1 MATTFEKLSSNKVK
15 LGFVVDAAKFEE
27 GLKIAYKKNV
37 KNISIPGFRKGKA
50 PRAVVEGM
58 YGKDVFYDDAM
69 SDAAPIAFAYGAGET
84 ELRVV
89 GQPTVTKFEFNDD
102 KALVLY
108 FSTDVW
114 PEVELGQYK
123 GVECPKSKVEVTD
136 EEIAEELADMQKEN
150 GRIQTVERAAANGD
164 TVVIDF
170 VGTVDGEEF
179 SGGKA
184 EEYSLVLGS
193 NSFVPGFEKQL
204 VGISAGEEKDINVHF
219 PEKYTEALAD
229 KDAVFH
235 VVCHEVKETILPE
248 LDDEFAKDNDFD
260 TLEELKKSI
269 YDRLFASRKSIS
281 DSAFEELIVDKAA
294 EQMIVD
300 IPQSMIEE
308 QLDYLVNRYASYMSA
323 QGLQLEEYLQMINS
337 NMTMFRENYRAQA
350 AKDVRNEVFLQAV
363 AAEENIECTEEDMEA
378 DYATLAKQYGMDVE
392 KVKQAIP
399 ENEMKEQILHKK
411 AAKFVA
417 DNGIPVDEV
426 EETEEAAPEAAE
438 EKGEE

>member
-1 MATTFEKLSSNKVK
+1 MIVNNTNREKNVVTFDVTLDAAEFEKYV
-15 LGFVVDAAKFEE
+15 AE
-27 GLKIAYKKNV
+27 AYKKV
-37 KNISIPGFRKGKA
+37 KKNITVPGFRKGKA

-69 SDAAPIAFAYGAGET
+69 SEAAPEAFTFAAAEAQ
-84 ELRVV
+84 LRTV
-89 GQPTVTKFEFNDD
+89 GQPTVTKYEFNDE

-123 GVECPKSKVEVTD
+123 GVECPKSKVEVLD
-136 EEIAEELADMQKEN
+136 EDIQGELESMQKEN
-150 GRIQTVERAAANGD
+150 GRIQTVERAAAEGD

-179 SGGKA
+179 KGGKA
-184 EEYSLVLGS
+184 EDYSLTLGS
-193 NSFVPGFEKQL
+193 GSFVPGFEEQL
-204 VGISAGEEKDINVHF
+204 VGISAGEEKDVNVHF
-219 PEKYTEALAD
+219 PEKYTAELAD

-235 VVCHEVKETILPE
+235 VVCHEVKETILPA

-269 YDRLFASRKSIS
+269 YDRLYNSRKSVS

-294 EQMIVD
+294 EQMQCD

-308 QLDYLVNRYASYMSA
+308 QLDYLVNRYASYMAA
-323 QGLQLEEYLQMINS
+323 QGLKLEDYLEMINS
-337 NMTMFRENYRAQA
+337 DMATFRENYREQA
-350 AKDVRNEVFLQAV
+350 VKDVRNEVFLQAV
-363 AAEENIECTEEDMEA
+363 AQAEGIECTEEDMEE
-378 DYATLAKQYGMDVE
+378 DYATLAKQYGMTVE
-392 KVKQAIP
+392 KVKAAISAA
-399 ENEMKEQILHKK
+399 EMKEEILHKK

-417 DNGIPVDEV
+417 DNGVAVDEV
-426 EETEEAAPEAAE
+426 EEPEEAPAE
-438 EKGEE
+438 E